1 MRLDTLFCVNFHIT
15 ASNEFMEFCDSYF
28 RNSKSKISNT
38 RPNVFFYMIYMLLT
52 DHGVDC
58 ILANRT
64 ETLYQP
70 YVFFL
75 GIFYGRLCLDYR
87 IEEMEYGDQN
97 M

>member
-1 MRLDTLFCVNFHIT
+1 
-15 ASNEFMEFCDSYF
+15 
-28 RNSKSKISNT
+28 
-38 RPNVFFYMIYMLLT
+38 MIYMLLT
-52 DHGVDC
+52 DLGVDC

-64 ETLYQP
+64 EALYQP
-70 YVFFL
+70 YVVFL